1 VPQVQPEQTVTVAL
15 NSASAVVGPRTD
27 PVAQVQA
34 DLGLIPP
41 GPAWL
46 RLRVDGVD
54 SRLVGTTG
62 PVPVFRSDRQ
72 VNVP

>member
-1 VPQVQPEQTVTVAL
+1 VTQVE
-15 NSASAVVGPRTD
+15 
-27 PVAQVQA
+27 A
-34 DLGLIPP
+34 DFPPIPP

-46 RLRVDGVD
+46 RLRVDGVE
-54 SRLVGTTG
+54 SRLVDTTG